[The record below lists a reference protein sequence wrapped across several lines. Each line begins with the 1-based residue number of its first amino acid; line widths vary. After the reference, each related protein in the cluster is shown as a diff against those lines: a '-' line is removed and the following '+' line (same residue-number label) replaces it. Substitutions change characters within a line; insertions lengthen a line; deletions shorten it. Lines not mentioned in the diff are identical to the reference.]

1 MVLVKT
7 ISAALSVAVISYLLG
22 SLNFAIIVTK
32 IAIGKDIRNFGS
44 GNAGMTN
51 VLRTVGIP
59 AAVFTAIGDLGK
71 GILSALAGEWIFS
84 LAVEG
89 LVPNGILYAFLNGGM
104 YVGIIFALLG
114 HLFPVYHNFKGGKG
128 ILVCGGAILIMDW
141 RVFAAI
147 LILFLIFTLSTK
159 IVSVGSI
166 AATVGYPTFT
176 CIFQCID
183 KAFTPTEIV
192 VNTLLAAGVAA
203 VVILMHRENIKRLIN
218 GTENRFGKKKTDSS
232 KKD

>member
-1 MVLVKT
+1 MVMIKT
-7 ISAALSVAVISYLLG
+7 ITAAVLVAVISYLLG
-22 SLNFAIIVTK
+22 SLNFAIIVTR
-32 IAIGKDIRNFGS
+32 AMTGKDIRKFGS

-51 VLRTVGIP
+51 VLRTVGKP
-59 AAVFTAIGDLGK
+59 AAVLTAIGDLGK

-84 LAVEG
+84 MAVEG
-89 LVPNGILYAFLNGGM
+89 VVPYSILYAFLNGGM

-114 HLFPVYHNFKGGKG
+114 HLFPLYYGFKGGKG

-141 RVFAAI
+141 RVFLSI
-147 LILFLIFTLSTK
+147 LALFVIFFLITR

-166 AATVGYPTFT
+166 AATIGYPTFT
-176 CIFQCID
+176 CIYQCID
-183 KAFTPTEIV
+183 KAFTPNEIV

-203 VVILMHRENIKRLIN
+203 VVIVMHRENIKRLIN

>member
-1 MVLVKT
+1 MVIIKT
-7 ISAALSVAVISYLLG
+7 ITAAILVAVISYLLG
-22 SLNFAIIVTK
+22 SLNFAIIVTR
-32 IAIGKDIRNFGS
+32 AMTGKDIRKFGS

-51 VLRTVGIP
+51 VLRTVGKP
-59 AAVFTAIGDLGK
+59 AAVLTAIGDLGK

-84 LAVEG
+84 MAVEG
-89 LVPNGILYAFLNGGM
+89 VVPYSILYAFLNGGM

-114 HLFPVYHNFKGGKG
+114 HLFPLYYGFKGGKG

-141 RVFAAI
+141 RVFLSI
-147 LILFLIFTLSTK
+147 LGLFVILFIITK

-166 AATVGYPTFT
+166 AASAGYPVFT
-176 CIFQCID
+176 CIYQCLD
-183 KAFTPTEIV
+183 KDFTSTEIV
-192 VNTLLAAGVAA
+192 VNTLLAVGVAT
-203 VVILMHRENIKRLIN
+203 VVIVMHRENIKRLIN

>member
-1 MVLVKT
+1 MVMIKT
-7 ISAALSVAVISYLLG
+7 VIAALSVAVISYLLG

-32 IAIGKDIRNFGS
+32 IMTGKDIRNYGS

-59 AAVFTAIGDLGK
+59 AAILTAVGDLGK
-71 GILSALAGEWIFS
+71 GLLSALLGEWIFS
-84 LAVEG
+84 IAVQG
-89 LVPNGILYAFLNGGM
+89 VVPYSVLYAFLNGGT

-114 HLFPVYHNFKGGKG
+114 HLFPLYHGFKGGKG
-128 ILVCGGAILIMDW
+128 ILVCGGAIIIMDW
-141 RVFAAI
+141 RVFVAI
-147 LILFLIFTLSTK
+147 LTLFLIFTLTTK

-166 AATVGYPTFT
+166 AATIGFPTFT

-183 KAFTPTEIV
+183 KLFTPTEIV

-203 VVILMHRENIKRLIN
+203 VVIVMHRENIKRLIN
-218 GTENRFGKKKTDSS
+218 GTENRFGKKKTDPP

>member
-1 MVLVKT
+1 MIMVKT
-7 ISAALSVAVISYLLG
+7 VAAALIVAVISYLLG

-32 IAIGKDIRNFGS
+32 IMTGKDIRNYGS

-51 VLRTVGIP
+51 VLRTVSVP
-59 AAVFTAIGDLGK
+59 AAVLTAVGDLGK

-89 LVPNGILYAFLNGGM
+89 AVSHGVVYAFLNGGM

-114 HLFPVYHNFKGGKG
+114 HLFPLYYGFKGGKG

-141 RVFAAI
+141 RVFLVI
-147 LILFLIFTLSTK
+147 LTLFLIFTIATR

-166 AATVGYPTFT
+166 AATIGYPTFT
-176 CIFQCID
+176 CIFQLVD
-183 KAFTPTEIV
+183 KAFTPTEII
-192 VNTLLAAGVAA
+192 VNTLLAAGVAT
-203 VVILMHRENIKRLIN
+203 VVIIMHRENIKRLIN
-218 GTENRFGKKKTDSS
+218 GTENRFGKKKD
-232 KKD
+232 

>member
-1 MVLVKT
+1 MVIIKT

-22 SLNFAIIVTK
+22 SINFAIIITK
-32 IAIGKDIRNFGS
+32 IMTGKDIRDYGS

-51 VLRTVGIP
+51 VLRTVGAP
-59 AAVFTAIGDLGK
+59 AAVLTAVGDLGK

-84 LAVEG
+84 LAVDG
-89 LVPNGILYAFLNGGM
+89 LVPNGIVYAFLNGGM

-114 HLFPVYHNFKGGKG
+114 HLFPLYYGFKGGKG

-141 RVFAAI
+141 RVFLSI
-147 LILFLIFTLSTK
+147 LALFVILFLITR

-166 AATVGYPTFT
+166 AATIGYPTFT
-176 CIFQCID
+176 CIYQCID

-192 VNTLLAAGVAA
+192 VNTLLATAVAT
-203 VVILMHRENIKRLIN
+203 VVIIMHRENIKRLIN

>member
-1 MVLVKT
+1 MILMKT
-7 ISAALSVAVISYLLG
+7 IFAALFVAVVSYLLG
-22 SLNFAIIVTK
+22 SLNFAIIVTR
-32 IAIGKDIRNFGS
+32 IMTGKDIRNYGS

-51 VLRTVGIP
+51 VLRTVGKP
-59 AAVFTAIGDLGK
+59 AAVLTAVGDLGK
-71 GILSALAGEWIFS
+71 GILSALVGEWVFS
-84 LAVEG
+84 LAVDG
-89 LVPNGILYAFLNGGM
+89 LVPNGIVYAFLNGGM

-114 HLFPVYHNFKGGKG
+114 HLFPLYYGFKGGKG

-141 RVFAAI
+141 RVFLTI
-147 LILFLIFTLSTK
+147 LALFVIFFLITR

-166 AATVGYPTFT
+166 AATIGYPTFT
-176 CIFQCID
+176 CIYQCID

-192 VNTLLAAGVAA
+192 VNTLLATAVA
-203 VVILMHRENIKRLIN
+203 VVVIIMHRENIKRLIN

>member
-1 MVLVKT
+1 MIWIKT
-7 ISAALSVAVISYLLG
+7 ITAALSVAVISYLLG

-32 IAIGKDIRNFGS
+32 IMKGTDIRNYGS

-51 VLRTVGIP
+51 VLRTVGVP

-71 GILSALAGEWIFS
+71 GILSALAGEWIIS
-84 LAVEG
+84 LAVKG
-89 LVPNGILYAFLNGGM
+89 LVESGVIYAFLNGGM

-114 HLFPVYHNFKGGKG
+114 HLFPLYYGFKGGKG

-141 RVFAAI
+141 RVFLSI
-147 LILFLIFTLSTK
+147 LGLFVILFIITK

-166 AATVGYPTFT
+166 AASAGYPVFT
-176 CIFQCID
+176 CIYQCLD
-183 KAFTPTEIV
+183 KDFTSTEIV
-192 VNTLLAAGVAA
+192 VNTLLAVGVAT
-203 VVILMHRENIKRLIN
+203 VVIVMHRENIKRLIN

>member
-1 MVLVKT
+1 MVLKT
-7 ISAALSVAVISYLLG
+7 VIAAVSVAIISYLLG
-22 SLNFAIIVTK
+22 SLNFAIIVTR
-32 IAIGKDIRNFGS
+32 AMAGKDIRNFGS

-59 AAVFTAIGDLGK
+59 AAALTAVGDLGK

-84 LAVEG
+84 IVAKDIVET
-89 LVPNGILYAFLNGGM
+89 GILRDFLNGGM

-114 HLFPVYHNFKGGKG
+114 HLFPLYYNFKGGKG

-141 RVFAAI
+141 RVFLSI
-147 LILFLIFTLSTK
+147 LALFVIFFIFTK

-166 AATVGYPTFT
+166 IATIGFPTFT
-176 CIFQCID
+176 CIYQIID
-183 KAFTPTEIV
+183 NKFTPTEITI
-192 VNTLLAAGVAA
+192 NTLLAAGVAA
-203 VVILMHRENIKRLIN
+203 VVIVMHRENIKRLIN